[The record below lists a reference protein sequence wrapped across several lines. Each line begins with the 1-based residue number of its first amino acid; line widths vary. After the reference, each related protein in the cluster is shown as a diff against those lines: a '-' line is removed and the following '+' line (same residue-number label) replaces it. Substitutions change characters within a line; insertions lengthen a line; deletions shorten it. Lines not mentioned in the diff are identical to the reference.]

1 MTERLQNLKMLLL
14 DVDGTLTDGGIYID
28 ERGNQSKKFNVKD
41 GLGIKLAMDHGVDV
55 GIISHSSS
63 SGMIETRAKMLGM
76 TFCYVGKE
84 PKLEVLNKW
93 CEENNWQIDQVGYIG
108 DDLTD
113 IPIME
118 AVGLSAC
125 PADAVKHVKAVADIL
140 LQFNGGEGCVREF
153 VDEFLIPA
161 KSQKK

>member
-28 ERGNQSKKFNVKD
+28 ESGNQSKKFNVKD
-41 GLGIKLAMDHGVDV
+41 GLGIKLAMAEGVDV

-63 SGMIETRAKMLGM
+63 SGMIEKRATMLGM

-84 PKLEVLNKW
+84 PKLEVLQKW
-93 CEENNWQIDQVGYIG
+93 CLENDWDIDQVGYIG

-125 PADAVKHVKAVADIL
+125 PADAVKDVKAAADIL
-140 LQFNGGEGCVREF
+140 LKLKGGEGCVREF
-153 VDEFLIPA
+153 VDDFLIPA
-161 KSQKK
+161 KTIIK